1 MLSVAPQ
8 AELLRTQESLAAASA
23 GNRSLS
29 ITLYLTGCKQEEVQP
44 DPSAKPDTP
53 AGLITAL
60 LSACDADGKPY
71 VTIKA
76 GRPNWEG
83 EFKAL
88 SDKYGKEEIGVVFCG
103 APMIAAALKEQCEK
117 QSTIGGTLFRLHKEN
132 F

>member
-1 MLSVAPQ
+1 M
-8 AELLRTQESLAAASA
+8 
-23 GNRSLS
+23 
-29 ITLYLTGCKQEEVQP
+29 QP